1 MKQLR
6 FLICLFI
13 AWLPVFA
20 WQKPVFL
27 CYHHAFSTGYGLHD
41 CLQVILHGLKL
52 DCTIAGY
59 LTAFPLL
66 LFLFSLNDYQ
76 KILKTLKIYLL
87 CMAILIAIIFSI
99 DLALYEFWGFRLDST
114 LFFYLKSPKDAFAS
128 VPFGLFL
135 QQFMLFLGYFALTY
149 GWLRFI
155 LRYFP
160 KGSNEPSGGTWRSKT
175 KQFVILFVA
184 GGLLFI
190 PIRGGVTTST
200 ANVGMVYFSQDQ
212 FLNHAA
218 INPCFSLIS
227 SLSKQQDFASQFD
240 FFPEEER
247 AALFEQLMAPTK
259 SSENEAENG
268 PNRSLLRTNRPHI
281 LLILLESFSA
291 NAIEA
296 FGGEP
301 GISPN
306 LNRLSQEGICFTN
319 LYANSFRTDRGLVAV
334 LNGYLAQP
342 TTSIM
347 KYPAKSQTLPAI
359 ARSLDSVGY
368 QSDVLYGGDINFT
381 NMRSFFY
388 SSGYSHLTTD
398 QDFPLA
404 DRLSKWGA
412 NDDVTFERLYQMI
425 TQRPTDQPWF
435 TTFLTLSSHEPFE
448 VPYHRLAH
456 PYLNTVAFTDSCLG
470 RFIDRFKQLP
480 AWQNSLVIL
489 VSDHGFRYPDG
500 TKDYEPKRYHI
511 PMLWLGGA
519 IANPRVISH
528 IGNQTDLA
536 ATLLHQLGLSAEKFR
551 FSKDLMDPRAP
562 QQAFYTFQNGFGWI
576 DESGVSVFDNEG
588 NRPLIE
594 EPQNSSTQRLTK
606 GKALLQTLYD
616 DLGRR

>member
-1 MKQLR
+1 MKVY
-6 FLICLFI
+6 FG
-13 AWLPVFA
+13 
-20 WQKPVFL
+20 
-27 CYHHAFSTGYGLHD
+27 S
-41 CLQVILHGLKL
+41 
-52 DCTIAGY
+52 
-59 LTAFPLL
+59 
-66 LFLFSLNDYQ
+66 
-76 KILKTLKIYLL
+76 
-87 CMAILIAIIFSI
+87 MALLIAAIFAI
-99 DLALYEFWGFRLDST
+99 DLALYTFWGFRLDAT
-114 LFFYLKSPKDAFAS
+114 LFFYLKSPSEAMAS
-128 VPFGLFL
+128 VPVGLFVSQCL
-135 QQFMLFLGYFALTY
+135 VFLSYAALIYY
-149 GWLRFI
+149 GLKTLLRI
-155 LRYFP
+155 CPTVVSPTSLRQRMVH
-160 KGSNEPSGGTWRSKT
+160 TT
-175 KQFVILFVA
+175 ALLLL

-212 FLNHAA
+212 FLNHSA

-227 SLSKQQDFASQFD
+227 SLSKQQDFAAQFD

-247 AALFEQLMAPTK
+247 AALFEQLMAPTPL
-259 SSENEAENG
+259 SENEAKNT
-268 PNRSLLRTNRPHI
+268 PNQSLLRTDRPNI
-281 LLILLESFSA
+281 LLVLLESFSA

-301 GISPN
+301 DITPN
-306 LNRLSQEGICFTN
+306 LNRLSQEGVCFTN

-359 ARSLDSVGY
+359 ARSLNHVGY

-388 SSGYSHLTTD
+388 SSGYSQLTSD

-425 TQRPTDQPWF
+425 AQRPTDRPWF

-470 RFIDRFKQLP
+470 HFINRFKQLP
-480 AWQNSLVIL
+480 SWQNSLVIL

-519 IANPRVISH
+519 IAKPCTIPC

-536 ATLLHQLGLSAEKFR
+536 ATLLHQLGLSAEEFR
-551 FSKDLMDPRAP
+551 FSKDLMDPQTP

-576 DESGVSVFDNEG
+576 DESGISVFDNEG
-588 NRPLIE
+588 NKPLIE
-594 EPQNSSTQRLTK
+594 EPQASSAQRLTK
-606 GKALLQTLYD
+606 GKVLLQTLYD
-616 DLGRR
+616 DLGSR

>member
-6 FLICLFI
+6 FLILLFI

-20 WQKPVFL
+20 LQKPVFL
-27 CYHHAFSTGYGLHD
+27 CYHHALSAGYGLND
-41 CLQVILHGLKL
+41 FLQVTLHGMKL
-52 DCTIAGY
+52 DATIAGY
-59 LTAFPLL
+59 LTALPLL
-66 LFLFSLNDYQ
+66 LCLVAVWLPGAWLSR
-76 KILKTLKIYLL
+76 TLKGYLGCAAL
-87 CMAILIAIIFSI
+87 LIAAIFAI
-99 DLALYEFWGFRLDST
+99 DLALYTFWGFRLDAT
-114 LFFYLKSPKDAFAS
+114 LFFYLKSPSDAMAS
-128 VPFGLFL
+128 VPTGLFVSQCL
-135 QQFMLFLGYFALTY
+135 VFLGYAALIYY
-149 GWLRFI
+149 GLKTLLRSCPI
-155 LRYFP
+155 AVSPTSLRQRIRH
-160 KGSNEPSGGTWRSKT
+160 T
-175 KQFVILFVA
+175 VA
-184 GGLLFI
+184 LLLLGGLLFI
-190 PIRGGVTTST
+190 PIRGGITTST

-227 SLSKQQDFASQFD
+227 SLSKQQDFAAQFD

-247 AALFEQLMAPTK
+247 AALFEQLMAPTPL
-259 SSENEAENG
+259 SENEAENA
-268 PNRSLLRTNRPHI
+268 PKRSLLRTDRPNI
-281 LLILLESFSA
+281 LLVLLESFSA

-301 GISPN
+301 DITPN
-306 LNRLSQEGICFTN
+306 LNRLSKEGVCFTN

-388 SSGYSHLTTD
+388 SSGYSRLTSD

-425 TQRPTDQPWF
+425 AERPTDQPWF

-448 VPYHRLAH
+448 VPYHRLTH

-470 RFIDRFKQLP
+470 HFIDRFKQLP

-519 IANPRVISH
+519 IAEPRTISR

-536 ATLLHQLGLSAEKFR
+536 ATLLHQLGLSAENFC
-551 FSKDLMDPRAP
+551 FSRDLMNPQTP

-576 DESGVSVFDNEG
+576 DKSGVSVFDNEG
-588 NRPLIE
+588 NQTLIE
-594 EPQNSSTQRLTK
+594 EPQTGSTQRLTK

-616 DLGRR
+616 DLGKR

>member
-6 FLICLFI
+6 FLILLFI

-20 WQKPVFL
+20 LQKPVFL
-27 CYHHAFSTGYGLHD
+27 CYHHALSAGYRLND
-41 CLQVILHGLKL
+41 FLQVTLHGLKL
-52 DCTIAGY
+52 DSTIAGY
-59 LTAFPLL
+59 LTALPLL
-66 LFLFSLNDYQ
+66 L
-76 KILKTLKIYLL
+76 T
-87 CMAILIAIIFSI
+87 LIAVWLPGTWLSRAMKVYFGSMALLIAAIFAI
-99 DLALYEFWGFRLDST
+99 DLALYTFWGFRLDAT
-114 LFFYLKSPKDAFAS
+114 LFFYLKSPSEAMAS
-128 VPFGLFL
+128 VPVGLFVSQCL
-135 QQFMLFLGYFALTY
+135 VFLSYAALIYY
-149 GWLRFI
+149 GLKTLLRI
-155 LRYFP
+155 CPTVVSPTSLRQRMVH
-160 KGSNEPSGGTWRSKT
+160 TT
-175 KQFVILFVA
+175 ALLLL

-212 FLNHAA
+212 FLNHSA

-227 SLSKQQDFASQFD
+227 SLSKQQDFAAQFD

-247 AALFEQLMAPTK
+247 AALFEQLMAPTPL
-259 SSENEAENG
+259 SENEAKNT
-268 PNRSLLRTNRPHI
+268 PNQSLLRTDRPNI
-281 LLILLESFSA
+281 LLVLLESFSA

-301 GISPN
+301 DITPN
-306 LNRLSQEGICFTN
+306 LNRLSQEGVCFTN

-359 ARSLDSVGY
+359 ARSLNHVGY

-388 SSGYSHLTTD
+388 SSGYSQLTSD

-425 TQRPTDQPWF
+425 AQRPTDRPWF

-470 RFIDRFKQLP
+470 HFINRFKQLP
-480 AWQNSLVIL
+480 SWQNSLVIL

-519 IANPRVISH
+519 IAKPCTIPC

-536 ATLLHQLGLSAEKFR
+536 ATLLHQLGLSAEEFR
-551 FSKDLMDPRAP
+551 FSKDLMDPQTP

-576 DESGVSVFDNEG
+576 DESGISVFDNEG
-588 NRPLIE
+588 NKPLIE
-594 EPQNSSTQRLTK
+594 EPQASSAQRLTK
-606 GKALLQTLYD
+606 GKVLLQTLYD
-616 DLGRR
+616 DLGSR

>member
-6 FLICLFI
+6 FLILLFI

-20 WQKPVFL
+20 LQKPVFL
-27 CYHHAFSTGYGLHD
+27 CYHHALSAGYGLND
-41 CLQVILHGLKL
+41 FLQVTLHGMKL
-52 DCTIAGY
+52 DATIAGY
-59 LTAFPLL
+59 LTALPLL
-66 LFLFSLNDYQ
+66 LCLVAVWLPGAWLSR
-76 KILKTLKIYLL
+76 TLKGYLGCAAL
-87 CMAILIAIIFSI
+87 LIAAIFAI
-99 DLALYEFWGFRLDST
+99 DLALYTFWGFRLDAT
-114 LFFYLKSPKDAFAS
+114 LFFYLKSPSDAMAS
-128 VPFGLFL
+128 VPTGLFVSQCL
-135 QQFMLFLGYFALTY
+135 VFLGYAALIYY
-149 GWLRFI
+149 GLKTLLRSCPI
-155 LRYFP
+155 AVSPTSLRQRIRH
-160 KGSNEPSGGTWRSKT
+160 T
-175 KQFVILFVA
+175 VA
-184 GGLLFI
+184 LLLLGGLLFI
-190 PIRGGVTTST
+190 PIRGGITTST

-227 SLSKQQDFASQFD
+227 SLSKQQDFAAQFD

-247 AALFEQLMAPTK
+247 AALFEQLMAPTPL
-259 SSENEAENG
+259 SENEAENA
-268 PNRSLLRTNRPHI
+268 PKRSLLRTDRPNI
-281 LLILLESFSA
+281 LLVLLESFSA

-301 GISPN
+301 DITPN
-306 LNRLSQEGICFTN
+306 LNRLSKEGVCFTN

-388 SSGYSHLTTD
+388 SSGYSRLTSD

-425 TQRPTDQPWF
+425 AERPTDQPWF

-448 VPYHRLAH
+448 VPYHRLTH

>member
-1 MKQLR
+1 MKYLR
-6 FLICLFI
+6 FLILLFI

-20 WQKPVFL
+20 LQKPVFL
-27 CYHHAFSTGYGLHD
+27 CYHHAFSAGYGLND
-41 CLQVILHGLKL
+41 LLQVTLHGLKL

-59 LTAFPLL
+59 LTALPLL
-66 LFLFSLNDYQ
+66 LCLLFFNVHQ
-76 KILKTLKIYLL
+76 QILKILKIYLL
-87 CMAILIAIIFSI
+87 CMAILIAMIFSI
-99 DLALYEFWGFRLDST
+99 DLALYEFWGFRLDAT

-128 VPFGLFL
+128 VPLGLFL
-135 QQFMLFLGYFALTY
+135 RQFLLFIGYAALIY
-149 GWLRFI
+149 GWLRYV

-160 KGSNEPSGGTWRSKT
+160 KDSNEATHNGWLPKVKHWAT
-175 KQFVILFVA
+175 LLVA

-227 SLSKQQDFASQFD
+227 SLSKQQDFAAQFD

-247 AALFEQLMAPTK
+247 AALFEQLMAPTPMP
-259 SSENEAENG
+259 ENEGENG
-268 PNRSLLRTNRPHI
+268 ANRSLLRTHRPNI

-301 GISPN
+301 GITPN

-319 LYANSFRTDRGLVAV
+319 LYANSFRTDRGLVAA

-347 KYPAKSQTLPAI
+347 KYPAKSQTLPSI
-359 ARSLDSVGY
+359 AHSLDSIGY

-388 SSGYSHLTTD
+388 SAGYSRLTSD
-398 QDFPLA
+398 QDFPLT

-425 TQRPTDQPWF
+425 AQRPTDQPWF

-448 VPYHRLAH
+448 VPYHRLSH

-470 RFIDRFKQLP
+470 HFIDRFKQLP

-489 VSDHGFRYPDG
+489 LSDHGFRYPDG
-500 TKDYEPKRYHI
+500 TKDYAPKRYHI

-519 IANPRVISH
+519 IAAPRTISR

-536 ATLLHQLGLSAEKFR
+536 ATLLRQIGLSTEDFR
-551 FSKDLMDPRAP
+551 FSRDLMDPQTP

-594 EPQNSSTQRLTK
+594 EPQAGSTQRLTK

>member
-1 MKQLR
+1 MKKQMR
-6 FLICLFI
+6 FLILLFI

-20 WQKPVFL
+20 LQKPVFL
-27 CYHHAFSTGYGLHD
+27 FYHHALATGYGLSD
-41 CLQVILHGLKL
+41 FLQVTLHGLKL
-52 DCTIAGY
+52 DSTIAGY
-59 LTAFPLL
+59 LTALPLL
-66 LFLFSLNDYQ
+66 LTLIAVWLPGTWLSR
-76 KILKTLKIYLL
+76 TLKVYFGS
-87 CMAILIAIIFSI
+87 MALLIAAIFAI
-99 DLALYEFWGFRLDST
+99 DIALYTFWGFRLDAT
-114 LFFYLKSPKDAFAS
+114 LFFYLKSPGDAMAS
-128 VPFGLFL
+128 VPMGLFVSQCL
-135 QQFMLFLGYFALTY
+135 LFMGYAALIYYGLKALLRFCPTEVAPASARHRIGHTVALLFL
-149 GWLRFI
+149 
-155 LRYFP
+155 
-160 KGSNEPSGGTWRSKT
+160 
-175 KQFVILFVA
+175 

-227 SLSKQQDFASQFD
+227 SLSKQQDFAAQFD

-247 AALFEQLMAPTK
+247 ATLFEQLMAPTPLH
-259 SSENEAENG
+259 ENEADNA
-268 PNRSLLRTNRPHI
+268 PNRSLLRTDRPNI

-301 GISPN
+301 DITPN

-388 SSGYSHLTTD
+388 SSGYNRLTSD

-425 TQRPTDQPWF
+425 AQRPTDQPWF

-470 RFIDRFKQLP
+470 HFIDRFKQLP

-519 IANPRVISH
+519 IAEPRTISR

-536 ATLLHQLGLSAEKFR
+536 STLLHQLGLSAEAFR
-551 FSKDLMDPRAP
+551 FSKDLMDPQAP

-576 DESGVSVFDNEG
+576 DESGISVFDNEG
-588 NRPLIE
+588 NQPLIE
-594 EPQNSSTQRLTK
+594 EPQAGSTQRLTK

-616 DLGRR
+616 DLGKR

>member
-1 MKQLR
+1 MSKQLR
-6 FLICLFI
+6 FLILLFI

-20 WQKPVFL
+20 LQKPVFL
-27 CYHHAFSTGYGLHD
+27 CYHHAFAAGYDLSNF
-41 CLQVILHGLKL
+41 LQVTLHGLKL
-52 DCTIAGY
+52 DGTIAGY
-59 LTAFPLL
+59 LTALPLL
-66 LFLFSLNDYQ
+66 LTLISVWRPGSWLTR
-76 KILKTLKIYLL
+76 TLKIYLG
-87 CMAILIAIIFSI
+87 CTAILIAAIFAI
-99 DLALYEFWGFRLDST
+99 DLALYTFWGFRLDAT
-114 LFFYLKSPKDAFAS
+114 LLFYLKSPGDAMAS
-128 VPFGLFL
+128 VPMGLFVSQCL
-135 QQFMLFLGYFALTY
+135 LFIGYAALIYY
-149 GWLRFI
+149 GLKGLLRHCPTTVTPTS
-155 LRYFP
+155 LRHRI
-160 KGSNEPSGGTWRSKT
+160 GQTLT
-175 KQFVILFVA
+175 LLLL

-227 SLSKQQDFASQFD
+227 SLSKQQDFAAQFD

-247 AALFEQLMAPTK
+247 AARYQELMAPHTPLETAD
-259 SSENEAENG
+259 SLSLADRLLLNTER
-268 PNRSLLRTNRPHI
+268 PNI

-301 GISPN
+301 GITPN
-306 LNRLSQEGICFTN
+306 LNRLSKEGVYFTN

-388 SSGYSHLTTD
+388 SSGYGRLTSD

-404 DRLSKWGA
+404 NRLSKWGA
-412 NDDVTFERLYQMI
+412 HDDITFERLYQMI
-425 TQRPTDQPWF
+425 ADRPVNQPWF

-448 VPYHRLAH
+448 VPYHRLTH

-470 RFIDRFKQLP
+470 HFIDRFKQLP

-511 PMLWLGGA
+511 PMLWIGGA
-519 IANPRVISH
+519 IAEPKVISR

-536 ATLLHQLGLSAEKFR
+536 ATLLHQLGLPTEDFT
-551 FSKDLMDPRAP
+551 FSKDLMDPQAP
-562 QQAFYTFQNGFGWI
+562 RQAFYTFQNGFGWI
-576 DESGVSVFDNEG
+576 DESGVSVFDNDG
-588 NRPLIE
+588 NQPLIE
-594 EPQNSSTQRLTK
+594 VPQAGSAQRLDK

-616 DLGRR
+616 DLGKR